1 MMLSWEIIFSLLFLS
16 VIISFLGV
24 TAGSYSIDTT
34 LYEYQLA
41 NDFAEVVEKTG
52 VNVSF
57 NPEFTALLDSLTK
70 DSGYCIKV
78 TEVYDNINYN
88 DNFNPNT
95 NTNAYPNNNNNNI
108 SEDLVY
114 NTCTTAPLNHTIIV
128 VTRSK
133 PGSAFKKLNY
143 YIWKQVC

>member
-16 VIISFLGV
+16 VIISFLGI
-24 TAGSYSIDTT
+24 TAGSYSIDTI

-52 VNVSF
+52 VGVSF

-78 TEVYDNINYN
+78 TEVYNHSN
-88 DNFNPNT
+88 NT
-95 NTNAYPNNNNNNI
+95 EN
-108 SEDLVY
+108 LVY
-114 NTCTTAPLNHTIIV
+114 NTCAAAQSNHTIVV

-133 PGSAFKKLNY
+133 PGSAFKKVNY

>member
-16 VIISFLGV
+16 VIISFLGI
-24 TAGSYSIDTT
+24 TAGSYSIDTI

-52 VNVSF
+52 VGVSF
-57 NPEFTALLDSLTK
+57 NPEFTALLDSLTN

-78 TEVYDNINYN
+78 TEVYDNNNNNINPN

-95 NTNAYPNNNNNNI
+95 NSNNSNNTEN
-108 SEDLVY
+108 LVY
-114 NTCTTAPLNHTIIV
+114 NTCAAAQSNHTIVV

-133 PGSAFKKLNY
+133 PGSAFKKVNY

>member
-16 VIISFLGV
+16 VIISFLGI

-52 VNVSF
+52 VGVSS

-70 DSGYCIKV
+70 DSGYCIKA
-78 TEVYDNINYN
+78 TEIYSNSNITENL
-88 DNFNPNT
+88 
-95 NTNAYPNNNNNNI
+95 I
-108 SEDLVY
+108 Y
-114 NTCTTAPLNHTIIV
+114 NTCAAAQPKHTIVV

-133 PGSAFKKLNY
+133 PGSAFKKVNY
-143 YIWKQVC
+143 YIWKQVM